1 MSATLTARFRF
12 ENPKIHKLRLP
23 IVIFCSGLGFCGAKG
38 PMGKGWGE
46 PKCAL
51 CRILGMTDLA
61 IERALVLGSTGGIG
75 AAVIR
80 ALQGQGAE
88 VLGLARADGFDLS
101 DPAAVDRVLDAVAPT
116 FDLIVIATGG
126 LSIPDVDGGEF
137 GPEKSLRQITAP
149 AMAAQFALNAI
160 GPALVLRHVPR
171 LLRRDGPGRVV
182 ALSARVGSI
191 GDNRSGGWYSY
202 RAAKAALNQIV
213 HSTAIELR
221 RSHPASI
228 CVAYHP
234 GTVQTDLT
242 RRYLGRHP
250 AVTPE
255 VAAQNLLS
263 VAGSLGPE
271 DTGQFFDWQG
281 KSVSW

>member
-1 MSATLTARFRF
+1 
-12 ENPKIHKLRLP
+12 
-23 IVIFCSGLGFCGAKG
+23 
-38 PMGKGWGE
+38 
-46 PKCAL
+46 
-51 CRILGMTDLA
+51 MTDIA
-61 IERALVLGSTGGIG
+61 IERALVLGATGGIG

-80 ALQGQGAE
+80 ALQGQAAE
-88 VLGLARADGFDLS
+88 VLGLARADGFDLT
-101 DPAAVDRVLDAVAPT
+101 DEAAVDRVLGAIEPA

-126 LSIPDVDGGEF
+126 LSIADAGGRDDF
-137 GPEKSLRQITAP
+137 GPEKSLRQIASP

-171 LLRRDGPGRVV
+171 LLRRDGPGRVL

-213 HSTAIELR
+213 HSAAIELR

-234 GTVQTDLT
+234 GTVQTNLT

-263 VAGSLGPE
+263 VALSLGPE

-281 KSVSW
+281 KAVPW